1 MLNVGNLTG
10 SQILMGLTLVYSLQM
25 VSSDSSVLR
34 THLPLA
40 TLKKDIVGCLD
51 IYLLLFY
58 GACAEAV
65 AHVFLCLLTR
75 VPKIP
80 EMLF

>member
-10 SQILMGLTLVYSLQM
+10 SQILMGLALVYILQM
-25 VSSDSSVLR
+25 VSSASSVLR

-51 IYLLLFY
+51 IYTSYYFM
-58 GACAEAV
+58 G
-65 AHVFLCLLTR
+65 HVLR
-75 VPKIP
+75 Q
-80 EMLF
+80 

>member
-1 MLNVGNLTG
+1 MNGFDTGLHFGNRAQCLVGSKN
-10 SQILMGLTLVYSLQM
+10 SLI
-25 VSSDSSVLR
+25 
-34 THLPLA
+34 
-40 TLKKDIVGCLD
+40 TLKKDIVDCLD

-65 AHVFLCLLTR
+65 THFFLCLLTR
-75 VPKIP
+75 VPKMP